1 MQLPAGYSLHI
12 SKQIAKENTSLNFL
26 RNVDQKW
33 IQNLKILKIE
43 KINQKDYSYIDYSHF

>member
-1 MQLPAGYSLHI
+1 MWIRYALHI
-12 SKQIAKENTSLNFL
+12 SKQIAKENTSLNLL

-43 KINQKDYSYIDYSHF
+43 KINQTDYSHIDYSHF